1 MPLHLHTAQD
11 DDIMQT
17 TTTMTA
23 QRDLHQTICL
33 LDWDDTLCCS
43 SWLLHQNQSLD
54 SPPLYDLS
62 RPLQP
67 GDDRTLIEARE
78 MALQLK
84 ALEDVLITLLKQ
96 AMAQATRVVIVTNAE
111 RGWVELSASRW
122 LPGVC
127 LLLSRLV
134 ICSSCATCEHPF
146 SEAIADILV
155 GSASFPS
162 ISPRLVTLRAMC
174 WRVNAFQVIVDAS

>member
-1 MPLHLHTAQD
+1 VGILLDSRSRVYQPFFEQLNCSINTGPLHLHTAQD

-111 RGWVELSASRW
+111 PHVGYLASVYFCHDW
-122 LPGVC
+122 
-127 LLLSRLV
+127 
-134 ICSSCATCEHPF
+134 
-146 SEAIADILV
+146 
-155 GSASFPS
+155 
-162 ISPRLVTLRAMC
+162 
-174 WRVNAFQVIVDAS
+174 